1 MRFSPQPRAIFAH
14 QNFKSVPKLT
24 CFVHFDLWMCFAP
37 QRRAIFSTSQV
48 QKALRTWGFL
58 YIFTCKWASRH
69 NGVQFLIS
77 LLSSY
82 PRTRRCSKPTF
93 RTSGTTNHWKNTAC
107 RDFSNIWRVWIFFL
121 LTFALLHLRSSDFT
135 SAHLLCRLLHIVGS
149 LLFKLPS
156 IITLL

>member
-14 QNFKSVPKLT
+14 QNLKKRSEADVLCTFWLVNVL
-24 CFVHFDLWMCFAP
+24 
-37 QRRAIFSTSQV
+37 RATAACDFSTSQV
-48 QKALRTWGFL
+48 QKALRTWRFL

-82 PRTRRCSKPTF
+82 PRTRRCSEPTF

-121 LTFALLHLRSSDFT
+121 LSFALLHLRSSDFT
-135 SAHLLCRLLHIVGS
+135 SAHLLCRLLFNSPYCRKFTI
-149 LLFKLPS
+149 
-156 IITLL
+156 